1 MIPVAPVLVAQGRR
15 LRRDTPRLP
24 DAASPWHG
32 TVAGPR
38 PLSLL
43 VLGDSTAA
51 GVGADTQ
58 DDALPGH
65 LGRELAARTGR
76 GVQWRAIG
84 ENGAD
89 ARELIERY
97 SISVPDLRLPV
108 RLLSGG
114 NLQKIVL
121 ARELAS
127 GPRALLAVHPTRGL
141 DIGAAGEVRAALLTM
156 RDCGA
161 AVLLISE
168 DLDEILALGDRVAV
182 MHRGRLSGAMRRG
195 EAHRETIGLLM
206 TGQGPGAE
214 RVEAEG

>member
-1 MIPVAPVLVAQGRR
+1 MS
-15 LRRDTPRLP
+15 
-24 DAASPWHG
+24 AASPAAIIARG
-32 TVAGPR
+32 LACIP
-38 PLSLL
+38 
-43 VLGDSTAA
+43 GDRSRVGTAA
-51 GVGADTQ
+51 GLGAVENLILKRRRLPPVGAGI
-58 DDALPGH
+58 L
-65 LGRELAARTGR
+65 L
-76 GVQWRAIG
+76 RAG
-84 ENGAD
+84 EAEEW